1 MIDVN
6 RSDYVTALGLILWF
20 IGLADSYTIRSE
32 AALIFVT
39 MGIFAFAMGVG
50 MRVRGL

>member
-1 MIDVN
+1 MN

-20 IGLADSYTIRSE
+20 IGLADSYTIKSD